1 MEGDV
6 NMTVEGNVSAD
17 AGLRILW
24 GERGYVLTDGAVERV
39 AVPVGGDVGVDHYE
53 AVTVNIEDGSIVREY
68 VSLVPYFGIED
79 ASEYGEYRT
88 VEPGDLLVEAARLVA
103 TAAHAGQVDKGGAP
117 YIEHPA
123 FVADRVR
130 WLGGDEVEVA
140 AAWLHDVVEDT
151 AVSLDALASVFPAR
165 VVEAVDGLTRR
176 EGESYFEYIE
186 RARENRVARTV
197 KRCDLAHNL
206 DTSRLPGGGV
216 DLSEADVA
224 RLVRYERARAILAG
238 VEA

>member
-1 MEGDV
+1 MVDEVVDGAGEG
-6 NMTVEGNVSAD
+6 
-17 AGLRILW
+17 LCILW
-24 GERGYVLTDGAVERV
+24 SERGYTLTDGGVERV

-53 AVTVNIEDGSIVREY
+53 AIAVNVGDGTLSREY

-79 ASEYGEYRT
+79 AAEYGEYRV
-88 VEPGDLLVEAARLVA
+88 VEPGGLLVEAARLVA
-103 TAAHAGQVDKGGAP
+103 EAAHAGQVDKGGAP

-130 WLGGDEVEVA
+130 WLGGDEVEIA
-140 AAWLHDVVEDT
+140 TGWLHDVVEDT

-176 EGESYFEYIE
+176 ECEPYFEYIE
-186 RARENRVARTV
+186 RVGGDSVARTV
-197 KRCDLAHNL
+197 KCCDLAHNL

-224 RLVRYERARAILAG
+224 RLVRYERARNVLDG
-238 VEA
+238 VEVV

>member
-1 MEGDV
+1 
-6 NMTVEGNVSAD
+6 MTIEGNVSASE
-17 AGLRILW
+17 GLRILW
-24 GERGYVLTDGAVERV
+24 GERGYVLTDGGVERV

-53 AVTVNIEDGSIVREY
+53 VVTVNVEDGTLGREY

-79 ASEYGEYRT
+79 AAEYGEYKT
-88 VEPGDLLVEAARLVA
+88 VEPGGLLVEAARLVA

-130 WLGGDEVEVA
+130 WLGGDEVVVA

-151 AVSLDALASVFPAR
+151 AVSLGALVGVFPAR

-176 EGESYFEYIE
+176 EDEPYFAYIE
-186 RARENRVARTV
+186 RAGGDSVARTV

-206 DTSRLPGGGV
+206 DVSRLPGGGG

-224 RLVRYERARAILAG
+224 RLVRYERARTILAE
-238 VEA
+238 VAV

>member
-1 MEGDV
+1 MAE
-6 NMTVEGNVSAD
+6 NVVDGAD
-17 AGLRILW
+17 AGLRVLW
-24 GERGYVLTDGAVERV
+24 GERGYVLTDGGVERV
-39 AVPVGGDVGVDHYE
+39 AVPVGGDMGVDHYE
-53 AVTVNIEDGSIVREY
+53 AITVNVEDGSIGREY

-79 ASEYGEYRT
+79 ADEYGEYRT
-88 VEPGDLLVEAARLVA
+88 IEPGGLLVEAARLVA
-103 TAAHAGQVDKGGAP
+103 TAAHAGQADKGGAP

-130 WLGGDEVEVA
+130 ELDGDEAAVA

-151 AVSLDALASVFPAR
+151 PVSLGALASVFPAC

-176 EGESYFEYIE
+176 EGEPYFEYIE

-224 RLVRYERARAILAG
+224 RLVRYDRARNVLAG
-238 VEA
+238 VEVV

>member
-1 MEGDV
+1 
-6 NMTVEGNVSAD
+6 MTVEGNVSAD

-53 AVTVNIEDGSIVREY
+53 AITVNVEDGTLGREY

-79 ASEYGEYRT
+79 ADEYGEYRT
-88 VEPGDLLVEAARLVA
+88 IEPGGLLAEAARLVA

-130 WLGGDEVEVA
+130 WLGGDEVAVA
-140 AAWLHDVVEDT
+140 AGWLHDVVEDT
-151 AVSLDALASVFPAR
+151 RFTLDALASVFPES
-165 VVEAVDGLTRR
+165 VMEAVDALTRR
-176 EGESYFEYIE
+176 GGEPYFDYVE
-186 RARENRVARTV
+186 RARGNEAACLV
-197 KRCDLAHNL
+197 KISDLEHNL
-206 DTSRLPGGGV
+206 DESRLGDGADLEAVTSRRERYREALHRLISGDDGGV
-216 DLSEADVA
+216 A
-224 RLVRYERARAILAG
+224 
-238 VEA
+238 

>member
-1 MEGDV
+1 M
-6 NMTVEGNVSAD
+6 VEKVANGAD

-24 GERGYVLTDGAVERV
+24 GERGYVLTDGGVERV

-53 AVTVNIEDGSIVREY
+53 AITVNIEDGSLGREY

-79 ASEYGEYRT
+79 ADEYGEYHT
-88 VEPGDLLVEAARLVA
+88 IEPGGLLVEASRLVA

-130 WLGGDEVEVA
+130 WLGGDEV
-140 AAWLHDVVEDT
+140 
-151 AVSLDALASVFPAR
+151 LDALASVFPAR
-165 VVEAVDGLTRR
+165 VVEAVDALTRR

-186 RARENRVARTV
+186 RAGGDSVARTV

-216 DLSEADVA
+216 DLSDADVA
-224 RLVRYERARAILAG
+224 RLVRYERARTILA
-238 VEA
+238 EAAM

>member
-1 MEGDV
+1 M
-6 NMTVEGNVSAD
+6 VEKAVDGAGE
-17 AGLRILW
+17 GLRILW
-24 GERGYVLTDGAVERV
+24 GERGYVLTDGGAERV
-39 AVPVGGDVGVDHYE
+39 VVPVGGDVGVDHYE
-53 AVTVNIEDGSIVREY
+53 VITMNVEDGGITREY

-79 ASEYGEYRT
+79 ASEYGEYKT
-88 VEPGDLLVEAARLVA
+88 VEPGGLLVETARLVA

-151 AVSLDALASVFPAR
+151 PVSLDALASVFPAR
-165 VVEAVDGLTRR
+165 VVEAVDALTRR
-176 EGESYFEYIE
+176 EDEPYFEYIE
-186 RARENRVARTV
+186 RAGGDSVARTV
-197 KRCDLAHNL
+197 KRRDLAHNL
-206 DTSRLPGGGV
+206 DTSRLPGGGG

-224 RLVRYERARAILAG
+224 RLVRYERARNVLAG
-238 VEA
+238 VEVV

>member
-6 NMTVEGNVSAD
+6 NMTIEGTASAD

-24 GERGYVLTDGAVERV
+24 DERGYVLTDGGVERV
-39 AVPVGGDVGVDHYE
+39 AVPVGGDMGVDHYE
-53 AVTVNIEDGSIVREY
+53 AITVNVEDGTLGREY

-79 ASEYGEYRT
+79 AAEYGEYRA
-88 VEPGDLLVEAARLVA
+88 VEMGGLLVEAARLVA

-130 WLGGDEVEVA
+130 WLSGDEVEVA

-151 AVSLDALASVFPAR
+151 PVSLDALASVFPAR

-176 EGESYFEYIE
+176 EGEPYFEYIE

-206 DTSRLPGGGV
+206 DVSRLPGGGV

-224 RLVRYERARAILAG
+224 RLVRYERARNVLAG